1 MYNLNEYDTIIIA
14 FSGGKDS
21 TATLLHVY
29 EQLTKEI
36 GAPDPLANKVE
47 LWHHLIDGA
56 PGSEA
61 FMDWPITEQFCKEF
75 ADDWNIPL
83 YFSWREGGFKQ
94 EMLRNNTMTA
104 PVHWENPDG
113 SIGSAGGNG
122 PLITRRMFPQ
132 VGSINSGRWCSA
144 KLKIDVMSAAI
155 NNQERFKGHKTLVVT
170 GERAEESKSR
180 ANYNKF
186 EKHRS
191 NTKTRTVDHWRPIHD
206 WTEKQV
212 WDILQKHKVRVHPA
226 YYLGWSRLSCMT
238 CIFGNADQWASAK
251 LLFPEQFEQIAQYEE
266 EFKHTIKRK
275 KSVRELAKEGK
286 AYAGNAG
293 LFKSHLYEDTFIDTW
308 GIPSGAYGKSDGP
321 T

>member
-1 MYNLNEYDTIIIA
+1 MNLNEYDKIIIA

-21 TATLLHVY
+21 TACLLHVY
-29 EQLTKEI
+29 EHLTKEVDS
-36 GAPDPLANKVE
+36 PDPLAGKVE

-56 PGSEA
+56 PGSDP
-61 FMDWPITEQFCKEF
+61 FMDWPITEDFCRKF

-83 YFSWREGGFKQ
+83 YFSWREGGFIK
-94 EMLRNNTMTA
+94 EMLRDNTMTA
-104 PVHWENPDG
+104 PVRWENPDG
-113 SIGSAGGNG
+113 SIGTAGGKG
-122 PLITRRMFPQ
+122 PLKTRRQFPQ

-155 NNQERFKGHKTLVVT
+155 NNQERFKGKKTLVVT

-180 ANYNKF
+180 ANYETF

-212 WDILQKHKVRVHPA
+212 WEIMEKHRVRVHPA

-238 CIFGNADQWASAK
+238 CIFGNADQWASAAM
-251 LLFPEQFEQIAQYEE
+251 LFPEMVEKIAQYEE
-266 EFKHTIKRK
+266 EFGYTIKRS
-275 KSVRELAKEGK
+275 KSVRELVENGQP
-286 AYAGNAG
+286 YTMAGP
-293 LFKSHLYEDTFIDTW
+293 FEPHLYEDTFIDTW
-308 GIPSGAYGKSDGP
+308 GLPRGAYGKSDGP
-321 T
+321 S